1 MPALL
6 GVRGAL
12 WLARACH
19 AATILCLAP
28 LPLVAPDLLGGIYWS
43 GIALVAILLVVEHAL
58 VRPDDL
64 SRVNLAFFQVN
75 AVISVG
81 LLVIVLLD
89 LGWRFLPA

>member
-1 MPALL
+1 
-6 GVRGAL
+6 
-12 WLARACH
+12 
-19 AATILCLAP
+19 
-28 LPLVAPDLLGGIYWS
+28 VAPDLLGGIYWS

-58 VRPDDL
+58 VRHDDL